1 MKVQDAINQLEK
13 LNPNAELT
21 LIMSELDEYG
31 MGIVEFPVKVNEVK
45 LDTVGEIKIMLKE
58 KIQ

>member
-13 LNPNAELT
+13 LNPNADITFIVSGVKLT
-21 LIMSELDEYG
+21 WTG
-31 MGIVEFPVKVNEVK
+31 MTMEDFPVKVNEVK

-58 KIQ
+58 

>member
-21 LIMSELDEYG
+21 LIVSGVKLTWTG
-31 MGIVEFPVKVNEVK
+31 MTMEDFTVKVNEVK

-58 KIQ
+58 